1 MRKDE
6 VPQDGCLLQ
15 GQREICYALDE
26 SGHYVLEPTAGW
38 EPKNVAN
45 IQAWE
50 VIRDQVLEAI
60 EGIRAG
66 QLSPL
71 AFHMARN
78 QMDVGL
84 LAAYVELPRWRVRRH
99 LKPAVFAR
107 LKPEVLARYAAVL
120 ELGVDE
126 LVAVPERF
134 ELPVPVEEAGE
145 G

>member
-1 MRKDE
+1 MRKDD

-60 EGIRAG
+60 AEIRAG
-66 QLSPL
+66 SKSPL

-84 LAAYVELPRWRVRRH
+84 LAAYVGLSRWRVRRH
-99 LKPAVFAR
+99 LRPAIFAR
-107 LKPEVLARYAAVL
+107 LPPALLERYATVL

-126 LVAVPERF
+126 LQRVPERF
-134 ELPVPVEEAGE
+134 ELPVPVDEEG
-145 G
+145 

>member
-1 MRKDE
+1 MRKEE

-60 EGIRAG
+60 AEIRAG
-66 QLSPL
+66 HKSTL

-84 LAAYVELPRWRVRRH
+84 LAAYVGLSRWRVRRH
-99 LKPAVFAR
+99 LKPAVFAK
-107 LKPEVLARYAAVL
+107 LPPALLARYSEVL

-126 LVAVPERF
+126 LQRVPERF
-134 ELPVPVEEAGE
+134 ELPVPMEE
-145 G
+145 